1 MKELILLKSGEIA
14 LKGLNRGSFE
24 DMLIKNAKRSL
35 YGLGRFKF
43 YKAQSTLYAEPLEEG
58 CDLDGAVARLSKVFG
73 FSGLCRACVVEKDYA
88 AIRDAA
94 AEYLKAELEDAAT
107 FKVMAKRSDKR
118 FPMNSPEICRE
129 LGGDLL
135 ERFPHLKVDV
145 YNPEITVVVEVR
157 DFGAYIHR
165 DQLPGA
171 GGIPVGS
178 GGNAALLLSGGIDS
192 PVAGYMMAKRG
203 LNILAVHFSSP
214 PYTSERSLLKVKAL
228 CQKLTPWCGRI
239 PFYNVGFTNIQEA
252 IKSACPEDLFTLVMR
267 RQMMAIAEEIALQND
282 CGALVTGESVGQVA
296 SQTLAALRCTEAA
309 VNHLPV
315 LRPVIGM
322 DKEEIIAISRKIDT
336 FETSVLPY
344 EDCCTVF
351 TPRHPKT
358 KPRLEELLAAEE
370 KLDAPALRQEAL
382 ASVAREL
389 INRAS
394 ATNLY

>member
-1 MKELILLKSGEIA
+1 
-14 LKGLNRGSFE
+14 
-24 DMLIKNAKRSL
+24 
-35 YGLGRFKF
+35 
-43 YKAQSTLYAEPLEEG
+43 
-58 CDLDGAVARLSKVFG
+58 
-73 FSGLCRACVVEKDYA
+73 
-88 AIRDAA
+88 
-94 AEYLKAELEDAAT
+94 
-107 FKVMAKRSDKR
+107 
-118 FPMNSPEICRE
+118 
-129 LGGDLL
+129 
-135 ERFPHLKVDV
+135 LKVDV

-178 GGNAALLLSGGIDS
+178 GGSAALLLSGGIDS

-382 ASVAREL
+382 ASAAREL
-389 INRAS
+389 INGAS
-394 ATNLY
+394 AKNLY